1 MNRPL
6 ARVAM
11 YAGITAVVVGA
22 GVSGFWAAGE
32 ESRDV
37 AYGVDQAVRVLV
49 VEGSTGDV
57 EVVGGGSGVQVVER
71 QEFRGKAPEASHVVA
86 DGTLTLTYRC
96 GDCSIGYR
104 VRVPEGTV
112 VRVHGSTGD
121 VRLTGLTGEVLAETS
136 TGTVVAKG
144 LGSTSARLAS
154 STGDVSASFTAA
166 PTEVTATSST
176 GSVQVTVPSGQPY
189 AVDASTAVGDVR
201 VSVPRKADA
210 GRSIE
215 ARTATGDVTV
225 SGG

>member
-22 GVSGFWAAGE
+22 GVSGYWLE
-32 ESRDV
+32 EKESRDV

-49 VEGSTGDV
+49 VEASTGDV
-57 EVVGGGSGVQVVER
+57 EVVGGGGGVQVVER
-71 QEFRGKAPEASHVVA
+71 QEFRGKAPVA
-86 DGTLTLTYRC
+86 THEVTGGTLTLTYHC
-96 GDCSIGYR
+96 GDCSVGYR

-121 VRLTGLTGEVLAETS
+121 VRLTGLTGEVVAESS

-144 LGSTSARLAS
+144 LGSTSARLVS
-154 STGDVSASFTAA
+154 STGDVSASFTTA

-176 GSVQVTVPSGQPY
+176 GSVRVTVPSGQPY
-189 AVDASTAVGDVR
+189 AVDASTGVGDVQ
-201 VSVPRKADA
+201 VSVPRKVDA

-225 SGG
+225 NGG